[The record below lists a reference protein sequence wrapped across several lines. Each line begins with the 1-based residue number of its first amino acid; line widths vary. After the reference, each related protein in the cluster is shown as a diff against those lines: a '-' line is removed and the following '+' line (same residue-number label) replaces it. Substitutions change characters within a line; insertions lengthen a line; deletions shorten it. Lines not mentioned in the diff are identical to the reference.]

1 MKKCLSYTL
10 LIIGLIQNSF
20 SQSGQVNIQQDAEL
34 TQLLAIYT
42 KGNSDAKV
50 YTIQIGF
57 GTFKAAEKLKAEVAL
72 EFPDWPVTLV
82 FDSPTY
88 RVHAGRFHNRLDAE
102 REFLEVRKKFP
113 GSLLL
118 RPGDRN

>member
-1 MKKCLSYTL
+1 LSH
-10 LIIGLIQNSF
+10 IGF
-20 SQSGQVNIQQDAEL
+20 GQTGIVQIQQESDL
-34 TQLLAIYT
+34 TRLLEIYS
-42 KGNSDAKV
+42 KGNADAKV

-57 GTFKAAEKLKAEVAL
+57 GSFKEADKLKEEFAL
-72 EFPDWPVTLV
+72 EFPDWSVILV

-118 RPGDRN
+118 RPGDRH